1 MEESQLTEAIIG
13 CAMRVH
19 SALGPGFLESRFPSP
34 VVPVV
39 HRISGTFRLG
49 HAAEVAT

>member
-39 HRISGTFRLG
+39 HGLRAPLGLG
-49 HAAEVAT
+49 HAAEVTS